1 MSGQVALLLQAP
13 LPIEQQPILTVA
25 GPEHFTAWLVFTLI
39 KMIVLFTIY
48 LVGVALLTLAERKIA
63 GWIQD
68 RLGPNR
74 VGPGGLLQPAADG
87 LKNIMKEETYPG
99 AAYKPLFVLAPA
111 LSFIPA
117 LMAWAVIPF
126 GAPWYSRYGVL
137 DMALAPLPIGFLYIL
152 SITSLGV
159 YGIVL
164 AGWSSNN
171 KYALLGGLRSSAQMV
186 SYEIAMGMATIPVLL
201 MSGNVSLG
209 TIVAQQTS
217 GVWPLGWNVFLCT
230 LAFFIF
236 FVAAFAETN
245 RLPFDLPEAE
255 SELIAG
261 YHSEYSAMKFSMF
274 FIAEYA
280 NMVTASALMSTLFFG
295 GWDIPFTRWDNN
307 AHSLVASL
315 VTAAFFFVKI
325 LAFVF
330 VFMWVRWT
338 LPRFRYDQLMA
349 LGWKVLLPLSLVYI
363 LAMSGAIVG
372 LGYAG
377 YVRGSWQFGAALL
390 ALNIVFVVIVFF
402 VLDRGRVVSPAY
414 SRLDR
419 RDLEKLRRA
428 ALDRA
433 RFSPAE
439 AGD

>member
-1 MSGQVALLLQAP
+1 MIAGLPFVLQTAATQPRLAIAP
-13 LPIEQQPILTVA
+13 
-25 GPEHFTAWLVFTLI
+25 GPEYFGHWLLFTII
-39 KMIVLFTIY
+39 KIFVLFTIY
-48 LVGVALLTLAERKIA
+48 LVGVAFLTLLERKIA

-99 AAYKPLFVLAPA
+99 AAYKPLFILAPA

-117 LMAWAVIPF
+117 LMTMAVIPF
-126 GAPWYSRYGVL
+126 GAPWYSRWGL
-137 DMALAPLPIGFLYIL
+137 IDMSIAPMPIGFLYIL
-152 SITSLGV
+152 AITSLGV

-171 KYALLGGLRSSAQMV
+171 KYALLGGLRSSAQMI

-201 MSGNVSLG
+201 LSGNVSLSA
-209 TIVAQQTS
+209 IVAQQTS
-217 GVWPLGWNVFLCT
+217 GSWLLAWNIFGCT
-230 LAFFIF
+230 IAFFVF
-236 FVAAFAETN
+236 FVSAFAETN

-280 NMVTASALMSTLFFG
+280 NMVTASALMTTLFFG
-295 GWDIPFTRWDNN
+295 GWDIPFTRWDND

-315 VTAAFFFVKI
+315 ATAVFFFVKI
-325 LAFVF
+325 LTFVF
-330 VFMWVRWT
+330 IFMWVRWT

-349 LGWKVLLPLSLVYI
+349 LGWKVLLPIILTYI
-363 LAMSGAIVG
+363 IVMAGAIVG
-372 LGYAG
+372 LNYAG
-377 YVRGSWQFGAALL
+377 YYRGSWVFGGTLL
-390 ALNIVFVVIVFF
+390 ALNIVCVVIVFL
-402 VLDRGRVVSPAY
+402 VLDRGRIVSPAY

-419 RDLEKLRRA
+419 RNLEELRRA

-433 RFSPAE
+433 RFHPAE
-439 AGD
+439 AGGDD